1 MTWFEMPHGRT
12 QPDTGAVLGA
22 SRRSIRGETG
32 RTAPVGIA
40 LGLAVAG
47 LVHAGA
53 YAMLFGTDWVDRDSF
68 PSVAFAHSTF
78 LEEPAKAPEAPPPT
92 LIALNTTADTVSA
105 PGVPLGLGH
114 KAVMLFGLVVAGDA
128 EPGPEPSVQAAPMP
142 PRRYDDTFDDA
153 HYMPSD
159 RTPRTGNE
167 TGRLERTAWRPVI
180 IAFASTGSADLDGHA
195 AGLPETSHFPG
206 LLSRAYVAEAPGGAA
221 LVVPGAPAS
230 RPQSLQPP
238 ASLAASPRTIASAT
252 TVPRAPVT
260 PLSATR
266 RSSESLLARER
277 HGVRFLRTKGGLSPL
292 RIGGTAPTMP
302 AQLADAPDLAPNG

>member
-12 QPDTGAVLGA
+12 QPDSGAVLGA

-32 RTAPVGIA
+32 RTAPIGIA

-53 YAMLFGTDWVDRDSF
+53 YVMLFGADWIDSDSL
-68 PSVAFAHSTF
+68 PSVAFAQATF
-78 LEEPAKAPEAPPPT
+78 LEEPAKTAEAPPPT
-92 LIALNTTADTVSA
+92 LIAHNTTADTVSA

-128 EPGPEPSVQAAPMP
+128 EPGSEPSVQAAPMP
-142 PRRYDDTFDDA
+142 PRRYDDA
-153 HYMPSD
+153 HYVPGD
-159 RTPRTGNE
+159 RTPRAGSE
-167 TGRLERTAWRPVI
+167 AGRLERAAWRPVI
-180 IAFASTGSADLDGHA
+180 IAFASTGSVDLDGRA
-195 AGLPETSHFPG
+195 GGLPETSHFPG

-221 LVVPGAPAS
+221 LAVPGAPAL

-238 ASLAASPRTIASAT
+238 ASLAASPGTIASTT

-266 RSSESLLARER
+266 RSSESLRARQR
-277 HGVRFLRTKGGLSPL
+277 HGVRFLRTTGALAPL
-292 RIGGTAPTMP
+292 RIGSTAPALP
-302 AQLADAPDLAPNG
+302 ARLADAPDLAPNG